1 MTRYNAS
8 LSRAVTMI
16 AIGGAVA
23 IGSFAAIAQETFPN
37 KPIQVVIH
45 SKYGGGTDTT
55 ARVMMIRSRRTLGV
69 DMNVVAKRGGSGAKA
84 HAYAM
89 GKPKDGYTILALT
102 QSHLYTIARGKSPI
116 TIDDVVGIA
125 RAMDDPTFIT
135 VNAKSSY
142 KTLKDLI
149 NASKKKALNWGVAQV
164 GGTEHIGLAQ
174 FAKVAGFGK
183 NFKVIPFGSGAQM
196 ITALMS
202 GAIDA
207 TLPNVSEAGSAVQDG
222 TFRALAVMA
231 EKRLGGYPDVPSTY
245 ELGYKVK
252 TSTTRGYWVLK
263 GTPQDRIEVLSK
275 ALVKAMKHDA
285 FANYLKSAGLSVE
298 ESVAGWEVWD
308 KHIKEEYAKAVSALT
323 DLGLLK

>member
-1 MTRYNAS
+1 MTRRFTR
-8 LSRAVTMI
+8 LCRAVTMI
-16 AIGGAVA
+16 ALGGNVA
-23 IGSFAAIAQETFPN
+23 IGSFAAIAQEKFPN
-37 KPIQVVIH
+37 KSIEVVIH

-55 ARVMMIRSRRTLGV
+55 ARMMMIRSRRVLGV
-69 DMNVVAKRGGSGAKA
+69 DMSVVAKRGGSGAKA
-84 HAYAM
+84 HSYAS
-89 GKPKDGYTILALT
+89 GKAKDGYTILALT

-116 TIDDVVGIA
+116 TIDDVVGVA

-135 VNAKSSY
+135 VAAKSPLKS
-142 KTLKDLI
+142 LKDLV
-149 NASKKKALNWGVAQV
+149 NASKGKALNWGVAQV

-174 FAKVAGFGK
+174 FAKAAGIK
-183 NFKVIPFGSGAQM
+183 FKVIPFGSGAQM
-196 ITALMS
+196 IQALMS

-207 TLPNVSEAGSAVQDG
+207 TLPNVSEAGAQVQDG
-222 TFRALAVMA
+222 TFRALTVMA

-263 GTPQDRIEVLSK
+263 GTPQDRIDVLSK
-275 ALVKAMKHDA
+275 GLVKAMKHEV

-298 ESVAGWEVWD
+298 ESVAGHKVWD

>member
-1 MTRYNAS
+1 MTRRFTR
-8 LSRAVTMI
+8 LCRAVTMI
-16 AIGGAVA
+16 ALGGNVA
-23 IGSFAAIAQETFPN
+23 IGSFAAIAQEKFPN
-37 KPIQVVIH
+37 KSIEVVIH

-55 ARVMMIRSRRTLGV
+55 ARMMMIRSRRVLGV
-69 DMNVVAKRGGSGAKA
+69 DMSVVAKRGGSGAKA
-84 HAYAM
+84 HSYAS
-89 GKPKDGYTILALT
+89 GKAKDGYTILALT

-116 TIDDVVGIA
+116 TIDDVVGVA

-135 VNAKSSY
+135 VAAKSPLKS
-142 KTLKDLI
+142 LKDLV
-149 NASKKKALNWGVAQV
+149 NAPKGKALNWGVAQV

-174 FAKVAGFGK
+174 FAKAAGIK
-183 NFKVIPFGSGAQM
+183 FKVIPFGSGAQM
-196 ITALMS
+196 IQALMS

-207 TLPNVSEAGSAVQDG
+207 TLPNVSEAGAQVQDG
-222 TFRALAVMA
+222 TFRALTVMA

-263 GTPQDRIEVLSK
+263 GTPQDRIDVLSK
-275 ALVKAMKHDA
+275 GLVKAMKHEV

-298 ESVAGWEVWD
+298 ESVAGHKVWD